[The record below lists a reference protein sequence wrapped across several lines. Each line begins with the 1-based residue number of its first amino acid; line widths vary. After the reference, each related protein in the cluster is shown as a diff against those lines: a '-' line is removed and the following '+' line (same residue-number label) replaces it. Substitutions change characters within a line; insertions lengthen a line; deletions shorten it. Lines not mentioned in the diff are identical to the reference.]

1 MALSESEKQELAE
14 LRRLQKWEG
23 AAETRQEEEPGF
35 GEKAKALGYGA
46 ATGLVG
52 GLGEL
57 ETLGAY
63 TIPRLVGF
71 EAPAPEKGRA
81 TIFPTVEEARKG
93 LEKVGIQRPRE
104 EVSGYETAGELI
116 GGFGTAIPKA
126 ARKGAQAAFGVPSR
140 TSEAYAKTA
149 EKLGFKLSPAQVRQ
163 DVPIPQRGAVG
174 FSESNQKLANE
185 LASKGTGKTAAEITP
200 DFIRE
205 RLKTLGKEFD
215 TLYKGK
221 QFNIDLQA
229 VQAIDAL
236 RQVET
241 MLPGAAQV
249 TAIKNTANSII
260 EGFGRMASRPG
271 AKPST
276 FAIEGDALQ
285 TIRNDLAAAAR
296 STSNRGD
303 AHRIYELIDIIDG
316 SVARNHPNIAAKL
329 DVIRPQYRNSIVLED
344 LTRRNGIQQGNI
356 SLEKL
361 GDMLGQSKGGVR
373 RGASSELD
381 QLGEMG
387 RALKIRARWQP
398 VGTGTTEEL
407 GGMQKLLGLGTDIGA
422 LATGAR
428 TRPARAAQRFYAGR
442 PEPSPLT
449 RAPEAVAAGT
459 LARPVNPPME
469 EE

>member
-1 MALSESEKQELAE
+1 MALTDAEKQELAE
-14 LRRLQKWEG
+14 LRRLQKWES
-23 AAETRQEEEPGF
+23 AAETRGMEEPGF

-46 ATGLVG
+46 VTGLAG

-63 TIPRLVGF
+63 TIPRALGF

-81 TIFPTVEEARKG
+81 TIFPTVEEARGVMGKM
-93 LEKVGIQRPRE
+93 GIERPRE

-116 GGFGTAIPKA
+116 GGLGTAGPKL
-126 ARKGAQAAFGVPSR
+126 ARKGVQAAVGAPSK

-149 EKLGFKLSPAQVRQ
+149 EQLGFKLSPAQVRQ

-174 FSESNQKLANE
+174 WSESNQKLANE
-185 LASKGTGKTAAEITP
+185 LASKGTGKTATEINP

-205 RLKTLGKEFD
+205 RLKTLGGEFD
-215 TLYKGK
+215 KLYKGK

-229 VQAIDAL
+229 VQAIDSL
-236 RQVET
+236 RNIEN

-249 TAIKNTANSII
+249 TAIKNTANNII
-260 EGFGRMASRPG
+260 ENFQRMASRPG
-271 AKPST
+271 AAPQT

-344 LTRRNGIQQGNI
+344 LTRRGGIQQGNI

-361 GDMLGQSKGGVR
+361 GDMLGQAKTGVR
-373 RGASSELD
+373 RGAASELD

-398 VGTGTTEEL
+398 VGAGTTEEI
-407 GGMQKLLGLGTDIGA
+407 GGMQKLLGLGTDISA

-442 PEPSPLT
+442 PEPSPIT
-449 RAPEAVAAGT
+449 RIPEATAAGT
-459 LARPVNPPME
+459 LARPINPPME
-469 EE
+469 QE

>member
-1 MALSESEKQELAE
+1 MPLTDAEKQELAE

-23 AAETRQEEEPGF
+23 AAETRGEEVPPI
-35 GEKAKALGYGA
+35 GERLGAGLYGA
-46 ATGLVG
+46 TTGAIG

-63 TIPRLVGF
+63 TIPRAIGF
-71 EAPAPEKGRA
+71 EAQAPEKGRA
-81 TIFPTVEEARKG
+81 TVFPTVEEARKG
-93 LEKVGIQRPRE
+93 LEKVGIKRPRE
-104 EVSGYETAGELI
+104 EVSGYETAGEIL

-126 ARKGAQAAFGVPSR
+126 ARKGAQAALGVPSR

-149 EKLGFKLSPAQVRQ
+149 EQLGFKLSPAQVRQ

-174 FSESNQKLANE
+174 WSEGNQKLANE
-185 LASKGTGKTAAEITP
+185 LASKGTGKTAKEINP

-205 RLKTLGKEFD
+205 RLKTLGGEFD
-215 TLYKGK
+215 KLYKGK

-229 VQAIDAL
+229 VQAIDTL
-236 RQVET
+236 RNIENL
-241 MLPGAAQV
+241 LPGAAQV
-249 TAIKNTANSII
+249 TAIKNTANNII
-260 EGFGRMASRPG
+260 DGFQRMASRKG
-271 AKPST
+271 AQPST

-316 SVARNHPNIAAKL
+316 SVARNHPNIASKL
-329 DVIRPQYRNSIVLED
+329 DEIRPQYRNSIVLED
-344 LTRRNGIQQGNI
+344 LTRRGGIQQGNI

-361 GDMLGQSKGGVR
+361 GDMLGQAKQGVR
-373 RGASSELD
+373 GGARTELD

-398 VGTGTTEEL
+398 VGAGTTEEL
-407 GGMQKLLGLGTDIGA
+407 GGMQKLLGLGTDISA
-422 LATGAR
+422 LATGTR

-449 RAPEAVAAGT
+449 RLPEATAAGT